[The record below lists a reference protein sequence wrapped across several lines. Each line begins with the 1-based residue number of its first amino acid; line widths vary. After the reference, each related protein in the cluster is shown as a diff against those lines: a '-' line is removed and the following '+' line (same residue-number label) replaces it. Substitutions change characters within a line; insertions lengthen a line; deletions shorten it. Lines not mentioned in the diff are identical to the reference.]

1 MPLACR
7 PHRPGLLVAVGV
19 ALLGLLPRASAQTS
33 TAWVMGSNAT
43 GQLSSALAT
52 NPASPVVL
60 ASSVSSVAVGGRH
73 TLFIKTDGSLWAVG
87 GNDHGELGLGDTNDR
102 AAPARIDTGA
112 NTVVAVAAGESHS
125 MFVTS
130 DGSLWGMGENDDGQ
144 LGLGDNLARSAPAL
158 ITTGVSV
165 VAAGDFHTLFIKT
178 DGSLWSMGRNDR
190 GQLGDTTTTARN
202 VPASIAASVAQ
213 IAGGSAHT
221 LFVKTNGSLWACG
234 ETALGRL
241 GNGTTSAGVVSTP
254 LQIVASGVSAVAAGG
269 AHSLFLKT
277 DGSLWATG
285 YGYWGQLCTGTSTFF
300 LSPQQVA
307 TGVAAIAAGKHH
319 SLYRKADG
327 TLWVAGRNHL
337 RELGGASGAPVL
349 AAKQLASGV
358 ATLAAKNHHS
368 AYLATDGT
376 LYGFGDNSAG
386 QLAGSPSA
394 TSAPASAGPAVTS
407 ISQGIGHTL
416 LLKTDGT
423 LWTRG
428 DNTYGQLGTG
438 DTVSRNEAVQIATG
452 VSAISAG
459 SWHTLYLKTDGS
471 LWATGRND
479 RGQLGNA
486 TTTNRSSAAQIATGV
501 IALSAGGQHSLFIKN
516 DATLWGMGDNAYRQ
530 LNPSASTYSTPTLV
544 ARAVS
549 ACAAGGSHSFWIS
562 GGTLLATGNND
573 FGQLGTGTTFN
584 VPAASAYTIAT
595 GVTAVSSAYDH
606 TLFLK
611 SDGTLWATG
620 ANASGQLGDGSGT
633 TRLSPVQVATGV
645 TRIAAG
651 GLQDGLGGSHSL
663 FAKTDGTLWAMGD
676 NRFGQLGDGTRQNR
690 LAPVQV
696 SGAAN
701 VSAVSAGDIASAF
714 IQSVPVAPAITAAPI
729 SQTSD
734 YGAYARLSVVASGGA
749 PSYQWY
755 LGESGDTSQP
765 IPGATSATLLT
776 LPVVA
781 PATYWVRVT
790 NPAGSVDSAAAT
802 ITPITRPAANLSGSG
817 ALGYGAFGESLAPY
831 RAPVPFPLAADIA
844 SLAHSS
850 GHTLILKRDG
860 TLWALGQNSSGQLGT
875 GDTTARGAPVQIASA
890 VAACAVGSTHS
901 LFLKT
906 DGTLWGM
913 GANGSGQ
920 LGDAST
926 TNRSTP
932 VQIAASVQTFAAGG
946 SHTLF
951 VKTDG
956 TLWACGSNASGQLGD
971 ASTTNRTSPVQIAA
985 SVRAVA
991 AGSRHSLF
999 VATDGTLRAMGSNA
1013 SGELGD
1019 GTTTARSTP
1028 VQVATSVDSVSAH
1041 SGGGHT
1047 LVLKTDG
1054 TLLGMGANGS
1064 ARLGLGDNVNRSTPT
1079 PIDTGVLSCS
1089 AGISHSL
1096 WVKTDH
1102 SLWGAGDNSFGQLGL
1117 GHYLGQSTPREIAAG
1132 VTTAV
1137 ATAYASWFATNESA
1151 LLGMGRNQAG
1161 QLVATAA
1168 AFTSPVLME
1177 TAVSDIAAAFPGLPE
1192 SRRLDAAGQIWSS
1205 LGAPADNVSAPGVV
1219 ATGAVRFVG
1228 VPIFKQNN
1236 QGAEFASGSDRL
1248 LFLRA
1253 DGTLWGSGD
1262 NSTGALGTGD
1272 TTTPAQPVQ
1281 IAADVADAASTG
1293 HGTTFL
1299 KTDGTLWMTGS
1310 VRSASGGASYSF
1322 GLAPIQIDREVRA
1335 VDASYGHVLYLKN
1348 DGSLWGFG
1356 DSVYAQLGTF
1366 LQVGSSISP
1375 TPLLI
1380 SANVARFA
1388 AGQRHTLLIRT
1399 DGTLW
1404 ACGLPTFGQL
1414 GVSGSAQ
1421 GITLTQVTTG
1431 VADVV
1436 TTAETTFIQKTDGTV
1451 WAAGQNTLGQLGL
1464 GTTTSFTAFTQVF
1477 IAAPSQ
1483 TLTGVAKIIPALS
1496 GENTFFLRTTGTLW
1510 GTGRN
1515 DLGQLG
1521 LGHANVVNRP
1531 VQIVGSAYAVAASG
1545 LHTLILQKPSGAVIA
1560 APAITAQPTA
1570 QSTAFGDFASL
1581 SVTATGDGLL
1591 RYQWYQGASGDT
1603 TRPVSG
1609 ATEPTLRLPA
1619 FAGTSGYWVRVTN
1632 AAGSADSTAAT
1643 ITITGA
1649 GSPAFRSWAEA
1660 AGLAGSRLSISA
1672 DPDSDGLANLL
1683 EYAFGTP
1690 PSGAAGA
1697 PGSSA
1702 FAPELVR
1709 LPDGDFLV
1717 LTHRRRK
1724 ASDATI
1730 AYERSANLQTWA
1742 PAALSPVVVD
1752 PDADGD
1758 GLVEEV
1764 SVALPLPPDSPRDFL
1779 RVNVSSP

>member
-7 PHRPGLLVAVGV
+7 PHRTGLLVAVGV

-43 GQLSSALAT
+43 GQL
-52 NPASPVVL
+52 
-60 ASSVSSVAVGGRH
+60 
-73 TLFIKTDGSLWAVG
+73 
-87 GNDHGELGLGDTNDR
+87 
-102 AAPARIDTGA
+102 
-112 NTVVAVAAGESHS
+112 
-125 MFVTS
+125 
-130 DGSLWGMGENDDGQ
+130 
-144 LGLGDNLARSAPAL
+144 
-158 ITTGVSV
+158 
-165 VAAGDFHTLFIKT
+165 
-178 DGSLWSMGRNDR
+178 
-190 GQLGDTTTTARN
+190 
-202 VPASIAASVAQ
+202 
-213 IAGGSAHT
+213 
-221 LFVKTNGSLWACG
+221 
-234 ETALGRL
+234 
-241 GNGTTSAGVVSTP
+241 
-254 LQIVASGVSAVAAGG
+254 
-269 AHSLFLKT
+269 
-277 DGSLWATG
+277 
-285 YGYWGQLCTGTSTFF
+285 
-300 LSPQQVA
+300 
-307 TGVAAIAAGKHH
+307 
-319 SLYRKADG
+319 
-327 TLWVAGRNHL
+327 
-337 RELGGASGAPVL
+337 
-349 AAKQLASGV
+349 
-358 ATLAAKNHHS
+358 
-368 AYLATDGT
+368 
-376 LYGFGDNSAG
+376 
-386 QLAGSPSA
+386 
-394 TSAPASAGPAVTS
+394 
-407 ISQGIGHTL
+407 
-416 LLKTDGT
+416 
-423 LWTRG
+423 
-428 DNTYGQLGTG
+428 
-438 DTVSRNEAVQIATG
+438 
-452 VSAISAG
+452 
-459 SWHTLYLKTDGS
+459 
-471 LWATGRND
+471 
-479 RGQLGNA
+479 
-486 TTTNRSSAAQIATGV
+486 
-501 IALSAGGQHSLFIKN
+501 
-516 DATLWGMGDNAYRQ
+516 
-530 LNPSASTYSTPTLV
+530 
-544 ARAVS
+544 
-549 ACAAGGSHSFWIS
+549 
-562 GGTLLATGNND
+562 
-573 FGQLGTGTTFN
+573 
-584 VPAASAYTIAT
+584 
-595 GVTAVSSAYDH
+595 
-606 TLFLK
+606 
-611 SDGTLWATG
+611 
-620 ANASGQLGDGSGT
+620 GDG
-633 TRLSPVQVATGV
+633 A
-645 TRIAAG
+645 
-651 GLQDGLGGSHSL
+651 
-663 FAKTDGTLWAMGD
+663 
-676 NRFGQLGDGTRQNR
+676 RQNR
-690 LAPVQV
+690 LTPVPMP
-696 SGAAN
+696 GADYVTAIDAN
-701 VSAVSAGDIASAF
+701 GLASAF
-714 IQSVPVAPAITAAPI
+714 VQATPIAPAIQTQPAAI
-729 SQTSD
+729 IVQ
-734 YGAYARLSVVASGGA
+734 YGDSAHVDVAATGDLL
-749 PSYQWY
+749 SYQWY
-755 LGESGDTSQP
+755 VGQPGDTSQP
-765 IPGATSATLLT
+765 VPGATSATLLT

-781 PATYWVRVT
+781 TATYWVRVT
-790 NPAGSVDSAAAT
+790 NPAGSIDSAAAT
-802 ITPITRPAANLSGSG
+802 ITCMTRPAANLSGSG

-831 RAPVPFPLAADIA
+831 RAPVPFQLAADIA

-875 GDTTARGAPVQIASA
+875 GDTTTRSAPVQIASA

-906 DGTLWGM
+906 DGTFWGM
-913 GANGSGQ
+913 GANSSGQ
-920 LGDAST
+920 LGDSST
-926 TNRSTP
+926 TNRTAP
-932 VQIAASVQTFAAGG
+932 VQIATAVRTFAAGG

-951 VKTDG
+951 IKTDG

-971 ASTTNRTSPVQIAA
+971 GSTTNRTTPVQIA
-985 SVRAVA
+985 SSGRAVA

-999 VATDGTLRAMGSNA
+999 VSTDGTLRAMGSNA

-1064 ARLGLGDNVNRSTPT
+1064 ARLGLGDTVNRSTPT

-1102 SLWGAGDNSFGQLGL
+1102 SLWGAGDNSLGQLGL
-1117 GHYLGQSTPREIAAG
+1117 GHYLGQSTPREIASG

-1137 ATAYASWFATNESA
+1137 ATAYSSWFATNESA
-1151 LLGMGRNQAG
+1151 LRGMGRNQAG

-1177 TAVSDIAAAFPGLPE
+1177 TSVGDIAAAFPGLPE

-1236 QGAEFASGSDRL
+1236 QGAEFASGPDRL

-1356 DSVYAQLGTF
+1356 DSVYAQLGT
-1366 LQVGSSISP
+1366 LLPIGSSISP

-1414 GVSGSAQ
+1414 GVSSAAQ

-1464 GTTTSFTAFTQVF
+1464 GTTTSFTSFTQVF

-1483 TLTGVAKIIPALS
+1483 ALTGVAKIIPALS

-1510 GTGRN
+1510 ATGRN

-1531 VQIVGSAYAVAASG
+1531 VQIVGSAYTVAASG
-1545 LHTLILQKPSGAVIA
+1545 LHTLILQKPSGTVIA
-1560 APAITAQPTA
+1560 APAITAQPAA
-1570 QSTAFGDFASL
+1570 QLASFGDFTSL

-1591 RYQWYQGASGDT
+1591 RYQWYQGAPGDT

-1609 ATEPTLRLPA
+1609 ATDPTLRLHA
-1619 FAGTSGYWVRVTN
+1619 FAGTASYWVRVTN
-1632 AAGSADSTAAT
+1632 AAGSADSAAAT
-1643 ITITGA
+1643 ITVTGA

-1660 AGLAGSRLSISA
+1660 AGLSGSRLSVSS

-1683 EYAFGTP
+1683 EFAFGTP
-1690 PSGAAGA
+1690 PAGAANA
-1697 PGSSA
+1697 PGSPA
-1702 FAPELVR
+1702 VAPELVR

-1717 LTHRRRK
+1717 LTHRRLK

-1730 AYERSANLQTWA
+1730 AYERSSNLQTWE
-1742 PAALSPVVVD
+1742 PAALSPVVTD
-1752 PDADGD
+1752 PDPDGD
-1758 GLVEEV
+1758 GLVEELSV
-1764 SVALPLPPDSPRDFL
+1764 SLPLPPDAPRQFL
-1779 RVNVSSP
+1779 RVRVSSP